1 MKQFISYFKDYH
13 KTFYN
18 RNLYLTFGIV
28 LFTFIFMNQFFHIED
43 RMIRSIT
50 NPFLYISAYILEFF
64 ISYSIGVIIVKL
76 FKKDSFKIT
85 KEYVLYALLAIV
97 IISIDR
103 SINIF
108 THNIKYYIP
117 RQIYPTSFYTIANAT
132 SLVTMLIP
140 LTILKYVIDKN
151 EDFGFYGL
159 RFRGVSFAG
168 YKTLLY
174 IIIPLVFFASFI
186 PEFIQYY
193 PTYKK
198 LHGTVAADFLG
209 IPEFIIVLV
218 YEFIY
223 LVDFLFTELGFRGLL
238 IIGLSRFIGKNSI
251 LPMVMVYAIL
261 HFGKPLGETISSV
274 FGGYILGILALYSRN
289 IWGGVALHCGVA
301 LCMELFAYMQ
311 LSLH

>member
-13 KTFYN
+13 NTFYN
-18 RNLYLTFGIV
+18 RNLYITFAIV
-28 LFTFIFMNQFFHIED
+28 LFSMIFGNQFLHIED
-43 RMIRSIT
+43 KLIRNIS
-50 NPFLYISAYILEFF
+50 NPFLYILTYILEFF
-64 ISYSIGVIIVKL
+64 ICYSIGVIIVKI
-76 FKKDSFKIT
+76 FKKDTFKIT
-85 KEYVLYALLAIV
+85 KEYVLYALIAII

-103 SINIF
+103 SINVF

-132 SLVTMLIP
+132 STVTMLIP

-151 EDFGFYGL
+151 EDFGLYGL
-159 RFRGVSFAG
+159 RFKGVSFSG
-168 YKTLLY
+168 YKTLIY

-198 LHGTVAADFLG
+198 LHGSVAAEYLG

-223 LVDFLFTELGFRGLL
+223 LFDFLFTELGFRGLL

-274 FGGYILGILALYSRN
+274 FGGYILGVLALYSRN

-301 LCMELFAYMQ
+301 LFMEIFAYMQ